1 MTHFVKLENGVPQP
15 GIIIE
20 ENLRQAIPALS
31 LVQIFT
37 PEIVE
42 PHGYGIYD
50 FSSQPTLGRYEK
62 AIEALP
68 VRDARGIWMQTWS
81 VQPMTAEEVAETD
94 RHQADAMRGKRN
106 FLLNR
111 SDWTQLGDAPLTP
124 EQKAVWTTYRQ
135 QLRDITAQAGFPW
148 EVTWPSISNTNQ

>member
-15 GIIIE
+15 GILIE
-20 ENLRQAIPALS
+20 ENVRQVVPAFS

-50 FSSQPTLGRYEK
+50 FASQPALGRYEK
-62 AIEALP
+62 AVEVLP

-81 VQPMTAEEVAETD
+81 VQPMTSEEVAETD
-94 RHQADAMRGKRN
+94 NRQADVVRGKRN
-106 FLLNR
+106 FLLSR
-111 SDWTQLGDAPLTP
+111 SDWTQLADAPLTT
-124 EQKAVWTTYRQ
+124 EQKAAWTTYRQ

-148 EVTWPSISNTNQ
+148 EVTWPSISNSNQ